1 MAEGTSTPQNSRDL
15 IKGALVRIQE
25 LESELALIQAQ
36 KNEPIAIVGMGCRLP
51 GDAINPK
58 TLWDLL
64 AKGRSGICEVPA
76 ERWDINALYDPD
88 LTVPGKMN
96 TRYGGFVKHVA
107 DFDPEFFGISPREAA
122 SMDPQQRLL
131 LEVTWE
137 ALENSNI
144 DPRELYGKAAGV
156 FIGIIAYDY
165 GQRLLALNGLQNID
179 AYSGTGSSLGVAAG
193 RLSYILGLTGPS
205 LSLDTACSSSLVT
218 IHLACESLRRRECDL
233 AITGGVNLMLE
244 PGLSVN
250 FSKAHMLSAD
260 GQCKTFDS
268 SADGYVRGEG
278 CGIVIL
284 KRLSDAIKDQDPI
297 LALIRGSAVN
307 QDGASGGLTVPSGP
321 SQSAVIRQALHN
333 AGLSPSDV
341 SYIEAHGTGTSLGD
355 PIELG
360 SMSEVF
366 SEQRALNDPLWI
378 GSIKTNI
385 GHLEAAAGIAGIMKL
400 VLALEHEQLPP
411 HLNCQTPTPRFPWK
425 DKPLRVVQAT
435 QPWPRS
441 SKPRIAG
448 VSSFGFSGTNAH
460 ILLEEAPL
468 DTRDLKSH
476 PAAKRVSTQILNLSA
491 RSEPALREL
500 ANSYS
505 SLLLNHSDI
514 NLYQLCANAA
524 ASRAN
529 LKYRLSVLGSTSL
542 EITERLNEFVR
553 AETNRAIVHAPEHST
568 SNTDTAFLFTGQ
580 GSQYPGMG
588 QALYATY
595 PEFKKWID
603 LCAKIL
609 SQHCDKPLTEL
620 LFQTESASLN
630 QSLYTQPAL
639 FCLEY
644 AVAKLWQS
652 FGVHP
657 TILVGHSL
665 GEYVAACLAGVFS
678 LEDAIG
684 IVSKRASLM
693 QALPKNGAMAAV
705 SLSEKDLAT
714 HLQAYQTDVA
724 IAAINGKER
733 CVISGN
739 KDSVDLVLKAL
750 DQQQVAYSMLSVS
763 HAFHSPLMEPMLA
776 SFKEYLNTV
785 TFNPARIP
793 IISNLTGELANQD
806 ICTQDYW
813 LKHIREPVQFA
824 KAVELLKTKN
834 IECCIEVGPSPILC
848 SLARETLSGAALL
861 PSLKQHEADNWHILH
876 ALGKLHTRHQLVDW
890 QQTYPRS
897 TFSHLALPNYPFQRE
912 RYWVER
918 RPEHAQPTRPDKH
931 NHPLLGAP
939 LKLPGLPE
947 QQTRFSTLL
956 DTELSYLTE
965 HCVFGQAILPATGL
979 IEIALAAYMQQ
990 GGSLPVTLSNFEIS
1004 QAFTISGQI
1013 DHDSQIILNQN
1024 PEGYQFDLYSNAQ
1037 SSERVSDQWTLNA
1050 RGQISPSVRTASTD
1064 KTLAQLRKRLTG
1076 ELTVT
1081 DFYQHCEALGIH
1093 YGPSYRLLKHL
1104 WKFDQQALADIT
1116 LSDNELVGQFDQ
1128 YYCYPTLL
1136 DACFQILFSVLPSQT
1151 ADEICLP
1158 FSIDSLTLYQPLEP
1172 NIVCHVELVS
1182 SPEGRV
1188 QVADVTVFN
1197 QSGQILC
1204 QVSSL
1209 KATKVAA
1216 ASWQKTVATS
1226 NQISQLLYDIDWQL
1240 SPLPQAIPASATSNK
1255 PDIWL
1260 IFSDDAGL
1268 GSCIQGSCDAAQ
1280 IGHISVHKGEHFAQL
1295 SPTQFSINPFA
1306 AQDYLKLFEQLS
1318 GRVISRCVYL
1328 WSLELPIQIAPTTSL
1343 TEQIGLAW
1351 KAPLHL
1357 VQALQQQT
1365 VSDRLLLDF
1374 VTRGA
1379 CALTSNSQPT
1389 FQAAPLF
1396 GLVKS
1401 LQAEVSNFSCRVID
1415 LEQNIAG
1422 VDHAAEASLLFLD
1435 AVQAAEQPVEDQLAY
1450 RNSLRY
1456 APRLK
1461 RLAPPK
1467 PFPATPSY
1475 QLTIPASGSL
1485 GDLAWQ
1491 ACERAEPQP
1500 GEVEIEVHATGLNF
1514 KDVLLA
1520 LHRVP
1525 AMGDGLGV
1533 ECAGRVV
1540 KLGSG
1545 VTEFALGERVL
1556 AMVPGSLSRFICA
1569 PVATT
1574 VSLPA
1579 AIEDRAAATIPI
1591 TFLTAAYALESLAHL
1606 QPGERVLIHAATGG
1620 VGQAAIQIA
1629 QAAGAVVFATA
1640 SQGKWQ
1646 ILKDLGVEHIFD
1658 SRTTEFEAAI
1668 QALTHGE
1675 GLDVVLNSLRGEF
1688 TDASLRLLRA
1698 GGRFLEIGITDL
1710 RTPEQIAQF
1719 STAIQYFP
1727 IDLMVLY
1734 REQRHVL
1741 QTLLRRLLE
1750 RFATDELKPLPYQT
1764 FAAEAI
1770 ETAFRTMQQAKHTGK
1785 VIIDMQQQAVISND
1799 PNDQYLI
1806 LGGLGDLGLSLA
1818 NWLVEQRAQHIC
1830 LVARSTPTPDKQAQL
1845 DTLRE
1850 AGSTITVLQADITA
1864 PNDVARFVRQLK
1876 DSGQRLRGIFHCA
1889 SVLDDGVLSQ
1899 QSVERFD
1906 KVLRSKIDSAWLVHQ
1921 QTLDLP
1927 LDFFVLFSSA
1937 TALLGAP
1944 GQTNYAA
1951 ANAFLDS
1958 FAQYRRATGRA
1969 ALAINWGA
1977 WAEIGLAARMS
1988 SPLNLAK
1995 QGIRAMPPRL
2005 ALAALSHAMHHHGAQ
2020 LGVFDI
2026 DWRTYQLNK
2035 KSQAFLAAFQDDA
2048 ASQARPTSTS
2058 SLLNDVATAN
2068 TEERA
2073 ALILQLVEQNIVA
2086 VLSLPKSRSIDR
2098 KQGFLDM
2105 GMDSLTAVELKNRL
2119 NRELMV
2125 PLPATLAFDYPN
2137 TTSLANYL
2145 VSKINEKFPLVEAKM
2160 KDSRDADTLAIEQ
2173 LSEQEAAEELRKT
2186 LKDMGFGD

>member
-1 MAEGTSTPQNSRDL
+1 MAEGTSTPQNSREL

-25 LESELALIQAQ
+25 LESELAAIHAQ
-36 KNEPIAIVGMGCRLP
+36 QHEPIAIVGMGCRLP
-51 GDAINPK
+51 GDVTNPK
-58 TLWDLL
+58 TLWELL

-88 LTVPGKMN
+88 LNAPGKMN
-96 TRYGGFVKHVA
+96 TRYGGFIKNVA

-144 DPRELYGKAAGV
+144 DPRELYGKSAGV
-156 FIGIIAYDY
+156 FIGVIAYDY
-165 GQRLLALNGLQNID
+165 GQRLLAINGLQNID

-278 CGIVIL
+278 CGIIVL
-284 KRLSDAIKDQDPI
+284 KRMSDALKDQDPI

-321 SQSAVIRQALHN
+321 SQSAVIKQALNN
-333 AGLSPSDV
+333 AGLSPGDV
-341 SYIEAHGTGTSLGD
+341 SYVEAHGTGTSLGD

-366 SEQRALNDPLWI
+366 SEQRSLHDPLWI

-385 GHLEAAAGIAGIMKL
+385 GHLEAAAGIAGIIKL

-411 HLNCQTPTPRFPWK
+411 HLNCDTPTPRFPWK
-425 DKPLRVVQAT
+425 DKPLRVVQTT

-460 ILLEEAPL
+460 ILIEEAPL
-468 DTRDLKSH
+468 DTRERH
-476 PAAKRVSTQILNLSA
+476 NNPVATHASTQILNLSA

-500 ANSYS
+500 ANTYASR
-505 SLLLNHSDI
+505 LLSDSEL
-514 NLYQLCANAA
+514 NLYQICANAA

-529 LKYRLSVLGSTSL
+529 LKYRLSILGNTCL
-542 EITERLNEFVR
+542 EVGERLKEFVR
-553 AETNRAIVHAPEHST
+553 SETNQAIVQTPDHIA
-568 SNTDTAFLFTGQ
+568 SNTDIAFLFTGQ

-588 QALYATY
+588 KTLYATY

-603 LCAKIL
+603 LCAEIL
-609 SQHCDKPLTEL
+609 SRHCDKPLTEL
-620 LFQTESASLN
+620 LFQADSEILN

-652 FGVHP
+652 FGVQP
-657 TILVGHSL
+657 VILVGHSL

-684 IVSKRASLM
+684 IVAKRAALM
-693 QALPKNGAMAAV
+693 QALPTNGSMAAV
-705 SLSEKDLAT
+705 SLSDKELAT
-714 HLQAYQTDVA
+714 YLKSYQTDVA
-724 IAAINGKER
+724 VAAINGQER

-739 KDSVDLVLKAL
+739 KDSIAQVLKAL
-750 DQQQVAYSMLSVS
+750 DAQQVAYSMLAVS

-776 SFKEYLNTV
+776 PFKAYLDTV
-785 TFNPARIP
+785 TFNPPRIP

-806 ICTQDYW
+806 ICTHEYW
-813 LKHIREPVQFA
+813 IKHIREPVQFA
-824 KAVELLKTKN
+824 KAVELLKTKH
-834 IECCIEVGPSPILC
+834 IEWCIEVGPSPILC
-848 SLARETLSGAALL
+848 TLARETLSSAALL
-861 PSLKQHEADNWHILH
+861 PSLKQHEADNWHIMH
-876 ALGKLHTRHQLVDW
+876 ALGRLHTRHQLVDW

-897 TFSHLALPNYPFQRE
+897 TLSHIALPNYPFQRE
-912 RYWVER
+912 RYWIER
-918 RPEHAQPTRPDKH
+918 RPVHAERSRPDNH
-931 NHPLLGAP
+931 RHPLLGTT

-947 QQTRFSTLL
+947 QQTRFSTQL
-956 DTELSYLTE
+956 DTELAYLTE

-990 GGSLPVTLSNFEIS
+990 GGSLPVTLSSFEIN
-1004 QAFTISGQI
+1004 QAFTISEQGDHHAQI
-1013 DHDSQIILNQN
+1013 VLNQQS
-1024 PEGYQFDLYSNAQ
+1024 EGYQFDLYGCAQ
-1037 SSERVSDQWTLNA
+1037 SPDLKPDQWTLNA
-1050 RGQISPSVRTASTD
+1050 RGQISSSTPVAPRD
-1064 KTLAQLRKRLTG
+1064 KHLAQLRKRLTS
-1076 ELTVT
+1076 EVSVA
-1081 DFYQHCEALGIH
+1081 DFYQHCETLGIE
-1093 YGPSYRLLKHL
+1093 YGPSYRLLKHV
-1104 WKFDQQALADIT
+1104 WKDEQQALADIM
-1116 LSDNELVGQFDQ
+1116 LSDAQSFRQFDQ
-1128 YYCYPTLL
+1128 YYCYPPLF
-1136 DACFQILFSVLPSQT
+1136 DACFQILFSILPSATQ
-1151 ADEICLP
+1151 DEIWLP
-1158 FSIDSLTLYQPLEP
+1158 FAIDSLTLYQPLDQS
-1172 NIVCHVELVS
+1172 IVCHVELAS
-1182 SPEGRV
+1182 RLEAHV
-1188 QVADVTVFN
+1188 QVANVTIFN
-1197 QSGQILC
+1197 QTGQILC
-1204 QVSSL
+1204 QVSGL
-1209 KATKVAA
+1209 KATKVSA
-1216 ASWQKTVATS
+1216 ASWQNTASTS
-1226 NQISQLLYDIDWQL
+1226 NQISQLLYEIDWQL
-1240 SPLPQAIPASATSNK
+1240 SPLPPAAQRGAATSK
-1255 PDIWL
+1255 SDQWL
-1260 IFSDDAGL
+1260 IFSDDVGL
-1268 GSCIQGSCDAAQ
+1268 STQLQRNCDSAQ
-1280 IGHISVHKGEHFAQL
+1280 IGYISVRKGEHFAKL

-1306 AQDYLKLFEQLS
+1306 AHDYLKLFEQLS
-1318 GRVISRCVYL
+1318 DLTISRCVFL
-1328 WSLELPIQIAPTTSL
+1328 WTLELPIQIAPAASL

-1351 KAPLHL
+1351 KAPLL
-1357 VQALQQQT
+1357 LIQALQQQA
-1365 VSDRLLLDF
+1365 VSEKFLLDF

-1379 CALTSNSQPT
+1379 CAVTSNSQPT
-1389 FQAAPLF
+1389 IQASPLL
-1396 GLVKS
+1396 GLAKS
-1401 LQAEVSNFSCRVID
+1401 LLAEVSNFSCRVID
-1415 LEQNIAG
+1415 LEQNITG
-1422 VDHAAEASLLFLD
+1422 VNHAAEATLLFLD
-1435 AVQAAEQPVEDQLAY
+1435 HEQSAELPTEDQLAY

-1467 PFPATPSY
+1467 PFPNTHGY
-1475 QLTIPASGSL
+1475 QLTIPTSGSL

-1540 KLGSG
+1540 KLGPG
-1545 VTEFALGERVL
+1545 VTEFTVGERVL

-1579 AIEDRAAATIPI
+1579 TIDDRAAATIPI

-1606 QPGERVLIHAATGG
+1606 RPGERVLIHAATGG

-1646 ILKDLGVEHIFD
+1646 ILKDLGVEYIFD

-1710 RTPEQIAQF
+1710 RTPEQVAQF
-1719 STAIQYFP
+1719 STEITYFP

-1734 REQRHVL
+1734 REQRQVL
-1741 QTLLRRLLE
+1741 QALLHKLLV
-1750 RFATDELKPLPYQT
+1750 RFATGELTPLPYQT
-1764 FAAEAI
+1764 FAAESV

-1785 VIIDMQQQAVISND
+1785 VIIDMQQQALISDD

-1818 NWLVEQRAQHIC
+1818 GWLVEQNAKRIC

-1845 DTLRE
+1845 DALRAAGVTL
-1850 AGSTITVLQADITA
+1850 TVLQADITV
-1864 PNDVARFVRQLK
+1864 PNDVARFMHQIR
-1876 DSGQRLRGIFHCA
+1876 DSGRRLRGVFHCA
-1889 SVLDDGVLSQ
+1889 SVLDDGMLSQ
-1899 QSVERFD
+1899 QNVERFD
-1906 KVLRSKIDSAWLVHQ
+1906 KVLRSKIDSAWLVHE
-1921 QTLDLP
+1921 QTLDLS
-1927 LDFFVLFSSA
+1927 LDLFVLFSSA

-1944 GQTNYAA
+1944 GQANYSA
-1951 ANAFLDS
+1951 ANAFLDA
-1958 FAQYRRATGRA
+1958 FAHYRRSTGRA
-1969 ALAINWGA
+1969 ALTINWGA

-1988 SPLNLAK
+1988 SSASLVK
-1995 QGIRAMPPRL
+1995 QGIKAMPPRL
-2005 ALAALSHAMHHHGAQ
+2005 AFAALSQAMRHHGAQ
-2020 LGVFDI
+2020 LGAMDI

-2035 KSQAFLAAFQDDA
+2035 KPHAFLTAFQEDPI
-2048 ASQARPTSTS
+2048 SQIRQTTKS
-2058 SLLNDVATAN
+2058 SLLSDLANANAEDRAT
-2068 TEERA
+2068 
-2073 ALILQLVEQNIVA
+2073 LILQLVEQNIVA
-2086 VLSLPKSRSIDR
+2086 VLSLPKSKNIDR

-2119 NRELMV
+2119 NRELTV

-2137 TTSLANYL
+2137 ATSLVNYL
-2145 VSKINEKFPLVEAKM
+2145 VSKINEKFPLVEDK
-2160 KDSRDADTLAIEQ
+2160 KKPSSDIDTLAIEQ

-2186 LKDMGFGD
+2186 LKELGFGD

>member
-25 LESELALIQAQ
+25 LESELEAIQTQ

-64 AKGRSGICEVPA
+64 SKGQSGICEVPA

-96 TRYGGFVKHVA
+96 TRFGGFVKNVA

-144 DPRELYGKAAGV
+144 DPRELYGTSAGV
-156 FIGIIAYDY
+156 FIGVIAYDY
-165 GQRLLALNGLQNID
+165 GQRLLAINGLHKID

-218 IHLACESLRRRECDL
+218 IHLACESLRRRECEL

-244 PGLSVN
+244 PGLSIN

-260 GQCKTFDS
+260 GQCKTFDA

-278 CGIVIL
+278 CGVVVL
-284 KRLSDAIKDQDPI
+284 KRLSEALKDQDPI

-321 SQSAVIRQALHN
+321 SQSAVIKQALKN
-333 AGLSPSDV
+333 AGLNPGDV
-341 SYIEAHGTGTSLGD
+341 SYVEAHGTGTSLGD

-366 SEQRALNDPLWI
+366 SEHRALNDPLWI

-411 HLNCQTPTPRFPWK
+411 HLNCETPTPRFPWK
-425 DKPLRVVQAT
+425 DKPLRVVQIA

-441 SKPRIAG
+441 SKPRITG

-468 DTRDLKSH
+468 SVRQMSVDTTAM
-476 PAAKRVSTQILNLSA
+476 PASTQILNLSA
-491 RSEPALREL
+491 RSEQALRAL
-500 ANSYS
+500 ANTYS
-505 SLLLNHSDI
+505 ALLLNNSNI

-529 LKYRLSVLGSTSL
+529 LKYRVSCLGATAHELAEHLS
-542 EITERLNEFVR
+542 EFVR
-553 AETNRAIVHAPEHST
+553 GETNQAIIYTPEHASGT
-568 SNTDTAFLFTGQ
+568 TDIAFLFTGQ

-588 QALYATY
+588 QSLYHTY

-603 LCAKIL
+603 RCAEVL
-609 SQHCDKPLTEL
+609 SLHCDKPLTEL
-620 LFQTESASLN
+620 LFQTESDILN

-652 FGVHP
+652 FGVQP
-657 TILVGHSL
+657 AILVGHSL

-678 LEDAIG
+678 LEDAIA
-684 IVSKRASLM
+684 IVAKRAALM
-693 QALPKNGAMAAV
+693 QALPKNGSMAAV
-705 SLSEKDLAT
+705 SLSYEDLVK
-714 HLQAYQTDVA
+714 HLQTYQADVA
-724 IAAINGKER
+724 VAAINGKER

-739 KDSVDLVLKAL
+739 KDSIALILKSL
-750 DQQQVAYSMLSVS
+750 EQQDIAYSMLSVS

-776 SFKEYLNTV
+776 SFKEYLNTI
-785 TFNPARIP
+785 TLNPPRIP
-793 IISNLTGELANQD
+793 IISNLTGELAKQD
-806 ICTQDYW
+806 LCTTEYW

-824 KAVELLKTKN
+824 KAAELLKIKK
-834 IECCIEVGPSPILC
+834 IDCCIEVGPSPILC
-848 SLARETLSGAALL
+848 ALARETLSASVLL
-861 PSLKQHEADNWHILH
+861 PSLKQHQADNWQLLQ
-876 ALGKLHTRHQLVDW
+876 AMGKLHARHQMIDW

-897 TFSHLALPNYPFQRE
+897 TLSHLSLPNYPFQRD
-912 RYWVER
+912 RYWIER
-918 RPEHAQPTRPDKH
+918 RPENFRGTCQDR
-931 NHPLLGAP
+931 NVHPLLGVP
-939 LKLPGLPE
+939 LELPGLPE
-947 QQTRFSTLL
+947 QQTRFSTQL

-965 HCVFGQAILPATGL
+965 HRVFGQAILPATGL
-979 IEIALAAYMQQ
+979 IEMAISAYMHQ
-990 GGSLPVTLSNFEIS
+990 GGSLPVNLSNFEIN
-1004 QAFTISGQI
+1004 QAFAISEQF
-1013 DHDSQIILNQN
+1013 DHHAQIILNQQR
-1024 PEGYQFDLYSNAQ
+1024 EGYQFDLYSDAQ
-1037 SSERVSDQWTLNA
+1037 SSDSTPEQWTLNA
-1050 RGQISPSVRTASTD
+1050 RGQISQSNKALPSD
-1064 KTLAQLRKRLTG
+1064 KQLALLRERLTS
-1076 ELTVT
+1076 EISVA
-1081 DFYQHCEALGIH
+1081 DFYQHCETLGIH
-1093 YGPSYRLLKHL
+1093 YGPSYRLIQHL
-1104 WKFDQQALADIT
+1104 WKFDQQALAEIT
-1116 LSDNELVGQFDQ
+1116 LSKSQLVEQFDL
-1128 YYCYPTLL
+1128 YFCYPTLL
-1136 DACFQILFSVLPSQT
+1136 DACFQILFSVLPDT
-1151 ADEICLP
+1151 PKDEIWLP
-1158 FSIDSLTLYQPLEP
+1158 FSIDSLTLYQSLEQK
-1172 NIVCHVELVS
+1172 IFCHVVLTS
-1182 SPEGRV
+1182 SPEAHM

-1197 QSGQILC
+1197 QLGQILC
-1204 QVSSL
+1204 HVSNL

-1216 ASWQKTVATS
+1216 ASWHKKEPTI
-1226 NQISQLLYDIDWQL
+1226 NQISQLCYDIDWQL
-1240 SPLPQAIPASATSNK
+1240 SPLPTATPVLATPSK
-1255 PDIWL
+1255 PVYWL
-1260 IFSDDAGL
+1260 VFSDDFGL
-1268 GSCIQGSCDAAQ
+1268 SAQLQRRCDAAQ
-1280 IGHISVHKGEHFAQL
+1280 IVYVSVCKGEQFTEI
-1295 SPTQFSINPFA
+1295 SPTQFTINPFA
-1306 AQDYLKLFEQLS
+1306 ANDYLALFERLS
-1318 GRVISRCVYL
+1318 AQRISRCLYL
-1328 WSLELPIQIAPTTSL
+1328 WTLELPLHVSPATSL
-1343 TEQIGLAW
+1343 TEQSGLVW
-1351 KAPLHL
+1351 KAPLFL
-1357 VQALQQQT
+1357 AQALQQHK
-1365 VSDRLLLDF
+1365 VSENLLLDF

-1379 CALTSNSQPT
+1379 SAVTSTSSPT
-1389 FQAAPLF
+1389 IQAAPLF
-1396 GLVKS
+1396 GIVKS
-1401 LQAEVSNFSCRVID
+1401 LLAEGSSFGCRVVD
-1415 LEQNIAG
+1415 LEHNIAG
-1422 VDHAAEASLLFLD
+1422 LDLVADASLLFLD
-1435 AVQAAEQPVEDQLAY
+1435 ASQPAEQPLEDQLAY

-1461 RLAPPK
+1461 RLAAAK
-1467 PFPATPSY
+1467 PVPTSPNY
-1475 QLTIPASGSL
+1475 QLTIPSSGSL
-1485 GDLAWQ
+1485 DDLAWQ
-1491 ACERAEPQP
+1491 ACERAAPQA

-1540 KLGSG
+1540 KLGPG
-1545 VTEFALGERVL
+1545 VTEFAVGERVL
-1556 AMVPGSLSRFICA
+1556 AMVPGSLSRSICA

-1579 AIEDRAAATIPI
+1579 AIDDRAAATIPI

-1606 QPGERVLIHAATGG
+1606 RPGERVLIHAATGG

-1668 QALTHGE
+1668 QALTQGE

-1710 RTPEQIAQF
+1710 RTPDQIAQF
-1719 STAIQYFP
+1719 STSIEYFP

-1734 REQRHVL
+1734 REQRQVL
-1741 QTLLRRLLE
+1741 QALLHKLLE
-1750 RFATDELKPLPYQT
+1750 RFATGELKPLPYQT
-1764 FAAEAI
+1764 FAAEAV

-1785 VIIDMQQQAVISND
+1785 VIIDMVQQPLISSD
-1799 PNDQYLI
+1799 AQDQYLI

-1818 NWLVEQRAQHIC
+1818 NWLIEQTAQHIV
-1830 LVARSTPTPDKQAQL
+1830 LVGRSAPTPEKQVQL
-1845 DTLRE
+1845 AALSATG
-1850 AGSTITVLQADITA
+1850 ATITVLQADITA
-1864 PNDVARFVRQLK
+1864 QNEVAQLMRQIKNSGRRLK
-1876 DSGQRLRGIFHCA
+1876 GIFHCA

-1899 QSVERFD
+1899 QSAERFD
-1906 KVLRSKIDSAWLVHQ
+1906 KVLRSKIDSTWLIHQ
-1921 QTLDLP
+1921 HTLDLT

-1937 TALLGAP
+1937 TATLGAP
-1944 GQTNYAA
+1944 GQANYAA

-1958 FAQYRRATGRA
+1958 FAHYRRAQGLA
-1969 ALAINWGA
+1969 ALSINWGA

-1995 QGIRAMPPRL
+1995 QGIKAIPPRL
-2005 ALAALSHAMHHHGAQ
+2005 ALAALGHAMHHHGPQ

-2026 DWRTYQLNK
+2026 DWRTYQLHK
-2035 KSQAFLAAFQDDA
+2035 KPTAFLTAFQEEPA
-2048 ASQARPTSTS
+2048 KHNRQKTTT
-2058 SLLNDVATAN
+2058 SLLNDLAN
-2068 TEERA
+2068 AKLEDRT
-2073 ALILQLVEQNIVA
+2073 ALILQLVERNLVT
-2086 VLSLPKSRSIDR
+2086 VLSLPKSKNIDR

-2119 NRELMV
+2119 SRELMV
-2125 PLPATLAFDYPN
+2125 SLPATLAFDYPN
-2137 TTSLANYL
+2137 ATGLTTYL
-2145 VSKINEKFPLVEAKM
+2145 LSKINAQFPIVEDK
-2160 KDSRDADTLAIEQ
+2160 KTQSSDFDAQAIEQ

-2186 LKDMGFGD
+2186 LKEMGFGD

>member
-25 LESELALIQAQ
+25 LESELETLHAQ

-88 LTVPGKMN
+88 VSVPGKIN
-96 TRYGGFVKHVA
+96 TRFGGFIKNVA

-144 DPRELYGKAAGV
+144 DPRELYGQSAGV
-156 FIGIIAYDY
+156 FIGVIAYDY
-165 GQRLLALNGLQNID
+165 GQRLLAINGLQNID

-218 IHLACESLRRRECDL
+218 IHLACESLRRRECAL

-250 FSKAHMLSAD
+250 FSKAHMLAPD

-268 SADGYVRGEG
+268 AADGYVRGEG
-278 CGIVIL
+278 CGIIVL
-284 KRLSDAIKDQDPI
+284 KRLSDALKDHDPI

-321 SQSAVIRQALHN
+321 SQSAVMKQALDN
-333 AGLSPSDV
+333 AGLSPGAV
-341 SYIEAHGTGTSLGD
+341 SYVEAHGTGTSLGD

-411 HLNCQTPTPRFPWK
+411 HLNCDTPTPRFPWK

-441 SKPRIAG
+441 SQPRIAG

-460 ILLEEAPL
+460 ILIEEAPL
-468 DTRDLKSH
+468 DTRGLNVN
-476 PAAKRVSTQILNLSA
+476 PTATPVTTQILNLSA
-491 RSEPALREL
+491 RSEQALHDL
-500 ANSYS
+500 ANTYS
-505 SLLLNHSDI
+505 ALLLNHPAL

-529 LKYRLSVLGSTSL
+529 LKYRLSILGSTSL
-542 EITERLNEFVR
+542 EMAERLNEYLR
-553 AETNRAIVHAPEHST
+553 AETNQAIIRAPDDST
-568 SNTDTAFLFTGQ
+568 GNTEIAFLLTGQ

-588 QALYATY
+588 QALYARY
-595 PEFKKWID
+595 PEFQKWIYV
-603 LCAKIL
+603 CAEIL
-609 SQHCDKPLTEL
+609 SRHCDKPLTEL
-620 LFQTESASLN
+620 LFQTESAILN

-652 FGVHP
+652 FGVQP
-657 TILVGHSL
+657 AILVGHSL
-665 GEYVAACLAGVFS
+665 GEYVAACLAGIFS

-684 IVSKRASLM
+684 IVSKRAALM
-693 QALPKNGAMAAV
+693 QALPQNGSMAAV
-705 SLSEKDLAT
+705 SLSEKELAT
-714 HLQAYQTDVA
+714 YLQAYQADVA
-724 IAAINGKER
+724 VAAINGKER

-739 KDSVDLVLKAL
+739 KDSISLVLKEL
-750 DQQQVAYSMLSVS
+750 DKQQVAYSMLAVS

-785 TFNPARIP
+785 TFKPARIP
-793 IISNLTGELANQD
+793 IVSNLTGELANQD
-806 ICTQDYW
+806 IGTQDYW
-813 LKHIREPVQFA
+813 LRHIREPVQFA
-824 KAVELLKTKN
+824 KAVELLKAKN
-834 IECCIEVGPSPILC
+834 IDICIEIGPSPILC
-848 SLARETLSGAALL
+848 ALARDTLSSAALL
-861 PSLKQHEADNWHILH
+861 PSLKQHQADHWQLLH
-876 ALGKLHTRHQLVDW
+876 ALGKLHTRHYPIDW

-897 TFSHLALPNYPFQRE
+897 TLTHLALPNYPFQRD
-912 RYWVER
+912 RYWIER
-918 RPEHAQPTRPDKH
+918 RPEHPQRPRPETPS
-931 NHPLLGAP
+931 HPLLGTA
-939 LKLPGLPE
+939 LRLPGLPE
-947 QQTRFSTLL
+947 QQARFSGQL
-956 DTELSYLTE
+956 DTRLSYLTE

-979 IEIALAAYMQQ
+979 IEIALAAYRQQ
-990 GGSLPVTLSNFEIS
+990 GGSFPVMLSGFEIS
-1004 QAFTISGQI
+1004 QAFTISEQFE
-1013 DHDSQIILNQN
+1013 HHTQIILNQQS
-1024 PEGYQFDLYSNAQ
+1024 EGYHFDLYGCAQ
-1037 SSERVSDQWTLNA
+1037 SPESTPDQWTLNA
-1050 RGQISPSVRTASTD
+1050 RGQLST
-1064 KTLAQLRKRLTG
+1064 KHQSATGEKNLAQLRTQLTS
-1076 ELTVT
+1076 EVSVT
-1081 DFYQHCEALGIH
+1081 EFYQHCETLGIH
-1093 YGPSYRLLKHL
+1093 YGPAYRLLKHL
-1104 WKFDQQALADIT
+1104 WKHEQQALADIT
-1116 LSDNELVGQFDQ
+1116 LADSQPVGQFDQ
-1128 YYCYPTLL
+1128 YSCYPPLF
-1136 DACFQILFSVLPSQT
+1136 DACFQILFSVLPST
-1151 ADEICLP
+1151 TTNELWLP
-1158 FSIDSLTLYQPLEP
+1158 FAIDSLTLYQPLEQ
-1172 NIVCHVELVS
+1172 NIVCHVELIS
-1182 SPEGRV
+1182 SPEVRV

-1197 QSGQILC
+1197 QSGQLLC

-1226 NQISQLLYDIDWQL
+1226 NQINQLLYDIDWQL
-1240 SPLPQAIPASATSNK
+1240 SPLPQAAQRSATANPS
-1255 PDIWL
+1255 DHWL
-1260 IFSDDAGL
+1260 IFSDNAGL
-1268 GSCIQGSCDAAQ
+1268 SSHLQRSCEAAQ
-1280 IGHISVHKGEHFAQL
+1280 IGVISVCKGEHFAEL
-1295 SPTQFSINPFA
+1295 SSTQFSINPFA
-1306 AQDYLKLFEQLS
+1306 AHDYLTLFEQLS
-1318 GRVISRCVYL
+1318 GRTISRCVFL
-1328 WSLELPIQIAPTTSL
+1328 WALELPIQIAPIISL

-1351 KAPLHL
+1351 KAPLFL
-1357 VQALQQQT
+1357 IQALQQQT
-1365 VSDRLLLDF
+1365 VSETFLLDF

-1379 CALTSNSQPT
+1379 CAVTSNSQPNI
-1389 FQAAPLF
+1389 QAAPLF
-1396 GLVKS
+1396 GMVKS
-1401 LQAEVSNFSCRVID
+1401 LLAEVSNFSSRVID
-1415 LEQNIAG
+1415 LEQRITG
-1422 VDHAAEASLLFLD
+1422 LDHEAEAALLFLD
-1435 AVQAAEQPVEDQLAY
+1435 AVQASEQPLEDQLAY

-1456 APRLK
+1456 APKLK
-1461 RLAPPK
+1461 RLAPAK
-1467 PFPATPSY
+1467 PVPTSPSY
-1475 QLTIPASGSL
+1475 QLTIPVSGSL

-1540 KLGSG
+1540 KLGPG
-1545 VTEFALGERVL
+1545 VTEFTLGERVL

-1579 AIEDRAAATIPI
+1579 AIDDRAAATIPI
-1591 TFLTAAYALESLAHL
+1591 TFLTAAYALESLAQL
-1606 QPGERVLIHAATGG
+1606 RPGERVLIHAATGG

-1629 QAAGAVVFATA
+1629 RAAGAVVFATA

-1658 SRTTEFEAAI
+1658 SRTTEFEGAI
-1668 QALTHGE
+1668 QTLTHGE
-1675 GLDVVLNSLRGEF
+1675 GLDAVLNSLRGEF

-1710 RTPEQIAQF
+1710 RTPEQVAQF

-1734 REQRHVL
+1734 REQRDVL
-1741 QTLLRRLLE
+1741 QALLHKLLA
-1750 RFATDELKPLPYQT
+1750 RFATGELTPLPYQT
-1764 FAAEAI
+1764 FAADAV

-1785 VIIDMQQQAVISND
+1785 VIIDMQQQALISGD

-1818 NWLVEQRAQHIC
+1818 NWLVEQTAQHLC
-1830 LVARSTPTPDKQAQL
+1830 LVGRSAPTPDKQAQL
-1845 DTLRE
+1845 EALRE
-1850 AGSTITVLQADITA
+1850 AGVTVTVLQADITA
-1864 PNDVARFVRQLK
+1864 PSDVARLVRQLK
-1876 DSGQRLRGIFHCA
+1876 DSGRRLRGIFHCA

-1899 QSVERFD
+1899 QSAERFD
-1906 KVLRSKIDSAWLVHQ
+1906 RVLRSKIDSAWLMHEH
-1921 QTLDLP
+1921 TLDLR

-1944 GQTNYAA
+1944 GQANYAA

-1958 FAQYRRATGRA
+1958 FAHYRRSTGRA
-1969 ALAINWGA
+1969 TLAINWGA

-1988 SPLNLAK
+1988 SPLSLAK
-1995 QGIRAMPPRL
+1995 QGIQAMPPRL
-2005 ALAALSHAMHHHGAQ
+2005 ALAALRQAMHHHGPQ

-2026 DWRTYQLNK
+2026 DWKTYQLHK
-2035 KSQAFLAAFQDDA
+2035 KPKAFITAFQEEPIGQTRQT
-2048 ASQARPTSTS
+2048 ASS
-2058 SLLNDVATAN
+2058 SLLSDLANAKAEDRAT
-2068 TEERA
+2068 
-2073 ALILQLVEQNIVA
+2073 LLLQLVEQNIVA
-2086 VLSLPKSRSIDR
+2086 VLSLPKSRNIDR

-2125 PLPATLAFDYPN
+2125 ALPATLAFDYPN
-2137 TTSLANYL
+2137 ATSLANYL
-2145 VSKINEKFPLVEAKM
+2145 VAKINEKFPLVEDNRKVSSAV
-2160 KDSRDADTLAIEQ
+2160 DTLAVEQ
-2173 LSEQEAAEELRKT
+2173 LSDQEAAEELRKT
-2186 LKDMGFGD
+2186 LKEMGFGD